1 MPSLYG
7 HRDVGLK
14 THCAVSPNSRS
25 LSSVF
30 LLLPLRRGI
39 LIWGFPGGPDS
50 KESACNAGDLGSIPV
65 LERSLGEGNGNPF
78 QYPGLKNS
86 METGNLEG
94 YSPWGCKEADII
106 EQLSLTSVITQSH
119 FPPELTN
126 LT

>member
-1 MPSLYG
+1 MCLLELWFPQCARPG
-7 HRDVGLK
+7 VGLLG
-14 THCAVSPNSRS
+14 HM
-25 LSSVF
+25 
-30 LLLPLRRGI
+30 
-39 LIWGFPGGPDS
+39 GFPGGPDS

>member
-1 MPSLYG
+1 MVKNSLATAGYSG
-7 HRDVGLK
+7 
-14 THCAVSPNSRS
+14 S
-25 LSSVF
+25 
-30 LLLPLRRGI
+30 
-39 LIWGFPGGPDS
+39 FPGSG
-50 KESACNAGDLGSIPV
+50 
-65 LERSLGEGNGNPF
+65 RSLGEGNGNPF